1 MHISRFEAC
10 YNIVATMQFYI
21 QFLHLSVK
29 ILFFII
35 YLQQYTIP
43 SDVDRNIHGN
53 RRDDKFKFSNKN
65 KISIKNEK
73 NILFFLQTQSKRND
87 IETQKE
93 QEIKYFH
100 FSLWCHELYSLKI
113 FQRSVQKKV
122 F

>member
-73 NILFFLQTQSKRND
+73 KHFIFFTN
-87 IETQKE
+87 
-93 QEIKYFH
+93 
-100 FSLWCHELYSLKI
+100 
-113 FQRSVQKKV
+113 SVKT
-122 F
+122 